1 MYVHEVDQ
9 RGLVLAEIGFVSF
22 LGIYFN
28 VCDVRIKS
36 SESIIGQ

>member
-1 MYVHEVDQ
+1 MYVHEVVQ
-9 RGLVLAEIGFVSF
+9 RGVVLTEVGFVSF
-22 LGIYFN
+22 LGIDFN